1 VIALMLALKKQLL
14 VWTPE
19 FMRRNGWRGRCFPSM
34 LGATVGVVG
43 LNQIGHGAG
52 PSAPPIGASG
62 FWLTIVL

>member
-1 VIALMLALKKQLL
+1 
-14 VWTPE
+14 
-19 FMRRNGWRGRCFPSM
+19 M